1 VHPKGG
7 YMRKKH
13 LTIATAVAAMGLA
26 TGLSVAGTARSS
38 VTAAQAGQAAATRL
52 SETVA
57 ADSAQQPV
65 LPLTSCAAL
74 PGLNLDSVITGAPA
88 QVTSAATVT
97 YQGADYCQVS
107 VLIAPQTQGQ
117 IMMPQTTWTGAYVQE
132 GCGGQCGTVTTRP
145 PSAAAGCAP
154 VTANQL
160 VFASDDEG
168 HSGPSTIFAANDI
181 ELRTQYAYLS
191 EHYMALITK
200 AVIKGYYG
208 SGPAYSYYDGCST
221 GGREALAEAERYPH
235 DFQGILAGSPVS
247 NLLALSAEE
256 HSWVELANMAPDGKE
271 ILTTAQIPALHAAV
285 MAACANSQGYIADP
299 RSCGFNPASIQ
310 CPAGVTSDSC
320 LTPAQV
326 AAVIRIYRGPTDPH
340 GKLLYPGGEPYG
352 SELAWPGTFI
362 QPASDTAWP
371 FDTVDGGFAGPVI
384 ADEALPEVLPGFSF
398 TQWKFT
404 DSYFSKLQ
412 ALTPLYDAIDPDLS
426 AFEHDGG
433 KLIIYQPAAD
443 QDAPPTATIDYYQQV
458 VHYAGGFAQSQ
469 SFSRFYLVPGGYH
482 CLGGGSPDVTGDLLT
497 PLMQWV
503 EHGQAPGTVSFPLL
517 TPTPTLSAIPVSP
530 LNPNAPP
537 PGGAKGLNA
546 DTSSWIG
553 TYSTKLMW
561 CSDDGMSVSCR
572 LSSRDPSS

>member
-1 VHPKGG
+1 
-7 YMRKKH
+7 MRKKH
-13 LTIATAVAAMGLA
+13 LPIAAAVAAIGLVI
-26 TGLSVAGTARSS
+26 GLFAAGTAGSS
-38 VTAAQAGQAAATRL
+38 ATITAARQTAVTRL
-52 SETVA
+52 SERVEAGASHKT
-57 ADSAQQPV
+57 V
-65 LPLTSCAAL
+65 LPATSCAAL
-74 PGLNLDSVITGAPA
+74 SGLNLDSVITGVPA

-97 YQGADYCQVS
+97 YQAAGYCQVS

-117 IMMPQTTWTGAYVQE
+117 IMLPETTWTGDYVQE
-132 GCGGQCGTVTTRP
+132 GCGGQCGTASTGP

-168 HSGPSTIFAANDI
+168 HSGPGTIFAANDI

-200 AVIKGYYG
+200 TVIKGFYG
-208 SGPAYSYYDGCST
+208 TGPTYSYYDGCST
-221 GGREALAEAERYPH
+221 GGREALAEAERYPL

-247 NLLALSAEE
+247 NLEALSAEE
-256 HSWVELANMAPDGKE
+256 HSWVELANMAPDGTE
-271 ILTTAQIPALHAAV
+271 ILTSAQIPALHAAV
-285 MAACANSQGYIADP
+285 MAACANSQGYIPDP
-299 RSCGFNPASIQ
+299 RSCDFNPASIQ
-310 CPAGVTSDSC
+310 CPVGVSSSSC

-326 AAVIRIYRGPTDPH
+326 AAAIRIYSGPTDPQ

-362 QPASDTAWP
+362 EPATDTAWP
-371 FDTVDGGFAGPVI
+371 LDTIDGGFASSVV
-384 ADEALPEVLPGFSF
+384 ANEALPEVLPGFSLK
-398 TQWKFT
+398 QWQFT
-404 DSYFSKLQ
+404 DAYFAKLQ

-458 VHYAGGFAQSQ
+458 VRYAGGFAGSQ

-497 PLMQWV
+497 PLMQWA
-503 EHGQAPGTVSFPLL
+503 EHGQAPGTVSFPLV
-517 TPTPTLSAIPVSP
+517 TPTPTLSAIPVAP
-530 LNPNAPP
+530 LNPDAPP

-553 TYSTKLMW
+553 TYSTELMW

-572 LSSRDPSS
+572 LASRDPSS